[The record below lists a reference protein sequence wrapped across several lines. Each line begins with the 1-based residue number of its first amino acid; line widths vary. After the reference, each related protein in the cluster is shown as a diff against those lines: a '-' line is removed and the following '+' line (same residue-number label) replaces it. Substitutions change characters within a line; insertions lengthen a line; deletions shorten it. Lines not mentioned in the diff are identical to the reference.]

1 MNGRRSL
8 ESWHKSDFISLIHR
22 YPSAIMVADINGNVI
37 YLNPTFTKIFGYS
50 LEDIN
55 TWEKWLKRAYP
66 DPQYREYI
74 LSLWR
79 SDIARAKKGEVS
91 PRYLKVQAK
100 KGNILEIKFRL
111 LFLKGEHI
119 ILTAEDITEKKRLER
134 ETLQSETKYRHLF
147 MTTPFAIILL
157 DSSLHIVDCNP
168 AAENLL
174 GTKKEDLI
182 GPYDRFWNFIPA
194 EYHSVATKR
203 AETLKNGK
211 TVSPIDI
218 QLYRRDRTKIW
229 ANATSSLL
237 KLDDKSYFQLI
248 IHEITHRKEMEQKLR
263 TSEKKY
269 RFSYNH
275 TRFLKD
281 LFSHDITNILQ
292 SILST
297 VDLYKIYKNK
307 SLLGKDEGPKKVD
320 ELFEMIHEQVRRG
333 EDLVSNVNIL
343 SRLLES
349 EISPQK
355 MKIYEVLKS
364 VRSSILQRFSDMERA
379 IEIIIKC
386 ENRDLFVPRHSFL
399 IDALKNLILNAIKQ
413 NLRSKTNLLIVIS
426 QICRDDKSF
435 VRLAFEDE
443 NRDISEKQKAEMFK
457 GGFDVNKEY
466 KRTELGLVLVKQ
478 IIERLGGRIWV
489 EDRIENDPSQGSTFV
504 ILLPQIRN

>member
-1 MNGRRSL
+1 
-8 ESWHKSDFISLIHR
+8 
-22 YPSAIMVADINGNVI
+22 MVADVNGNVI

-91 PRYLKVQAK
+91 PRYLKVRAK

-182 GPYDRFWNFIPA
+182 GPYDRFWNFVPP

-229 ANATSSLL
+229 VNATSSLL

-269 RFSYNH
+269 RLSYNH

-355 MKIYEVLKS
+355 MKIYEVL
-364 VRSSILQRFSDMERA
+364 
-379 IEIIIKC
+379 
-386 ENRDLFVPRHSFL
+386 
-399 IDALKNLILNAIKQ
+399 
-413 NLRSKTNLLIVIS
+413 
-426 QICRDDKSF
+426 
-435 VRLAFEDE
+435 
-443 NRDISEKQKAEMFK
+443 
-457 GGFDVNKEY
+457 
-466 KRTELGLVLVKQ
+466 
-478 IIERLGGRIWV
+478 
-489 EDRIENDPSQGSTFV
+489 
-504 ILLPQIRN
+504 